1 MYLEIGGDMGYKLL
15 TVSGNPKVVKG
26 DKVSEYLTAIMH
38 LRPENTRICPFQDIA
53 GCKVA
58 CLNTAGRGGIIKKGE
73 TTNKIQEARKRKTDL
88 YLNDKRLFMTTL
100 IADLK
105 RFENY
110 CIKKD
115 KLPAVRLNGTSDIQW
130 ETIKIFADD
139 QTIFDMFPDIQF
151 YDYTK
156 IPTRKI
162 EGIDNYH
169 LTWSYSE
176 ANDKYAEYINAIKY
190 NVAVVFNGEPP
201 IYFKGREVINGDE
214 TDLRFLD
221 KPNKIVALK
230 AKGKAKKDMGGF
242 VIHT

>member
-1 MYLEIGGDMGYKLL
+1 MSYKLL

-26 DKVSEYLTAIMH
+26 DKVSDYLTAIMH

-73 TTNKIQEARKRKTDL
+73 TTNRIQEARKRKTKL
-88 YLNDKRLFMTTL
+88 YLEDRDSFMTYL
-100 IADLK
+100 IADIE
-105 RFENY
+105 RFVRY
-110 CIKKD
+110 CAKKD
-115 KLPAVRLNGTSDIQW
+115 KLPAIRLNGTSDIQW
-130 ETIKIFADD
+130 ETIKIEGKH
-139 QTIFDMFPDIQF
+139 IFDMFPDVQF

-176 ANDKYAEYINAIKY
+176 ANNKYAEYINAIKY
-190 NVAVVFNGEPP
+190 NIAVVFNGEKP
-201 IYFKGREVINGDE
+201 IYYKGREVIDGDE

-221 KPNKIVALK
+221 KPNKIIALK
-230 AKGKAKKDMGGF
+230 AKGKAKHDMTGF
-242 VIHT
+242 VIHV